1 MSTPEQRLADL
12 GIELPRPAAPLAAYV
27 PAVRTG
33 DLVFVSG
40 QLPLVDGKPV
50 AVGRLGGDVG
60 LEEGQA
66 AAQRCAINIIAVLK
80 AELGDLGRVARVVR
94 LTGYVASEPDF
105 TEQAKVVNGASE
117 LIAEVFGDRGMHARA
132 AVGMAVLPLG
142 VPVEVEAIVEVD

>member
-1 MSTPEQRLADL
+1 MSTPEQRLEGL
-12 GIELPRPAAPLAAYV
+12 GIDLPHPAAPLAAYV
-27 PAVRTG
+27 PAVRAG

-66 AAQRCAINIIAVLK
+66 AAQRCAINVIAVLK
-80 AELGDLGRVARVVR
+80 AELGQLSRVRRVVK
-94 LTGYVASEPDF
+94 LTGFVACEPDF

-117 LIAEVFGDRGMHARA
+117 LFGEVFGDRGLHARA
-132 AVGMAVLPLG
+132 AVGMAALPFG

>member
-1 MSTPEQRLADL
+1 LSTPEQRLEDL
-12 GIELPRPAAPLAAYV
+12 GIDLPHPAAPLAAYV

-40 QLPLVDGKPV
+40 QIPLVEGKPV

-66 AAQRCAINIIAVLK
+66 AAQRCAINVIAVLK
-80 AELGDLGRVARVVR
+80 AELGQLSRVRRVVK
-94 LTGYVASEPDF
+94 LTGFVACEPDF

-117 LIAEVFGDRGMHARA
+117 LFGEVFGDRGLHARA
-132 AVGMAVLPLG
+132 AVGMAALPFG
-142 VPVEVEAIVEVD
+142 VPVELEAIVEVD

>member
-1 MSTPEQRLADL
+1 LSTPEQRLEDL
-12 GIELPRPAAPLAAYV
+12 GIDLPHPAAPLAAYV

-40 QLPLVDGKPV
+40 QLPLVEGKPV

-66 AAQRCAINIIAVLK
+66 AAQRCAINVIAVLK
-80 AELGDLGRVARVVR
+80 
-94 LTGYVASEPDF
+94 LTGFVACEPDF

-117 LIAEVFGDRGMHARA
+117 LFGEVFGDRGQHARA
-132 AVGMAVLPLG
+132 AVGMAALPFG
-142 VPVEVEAIVEVD
+142 VPVEVEAIVEVE

>member
-1 MSTPEQRLADL
+1 LSTPEQRLEDL
-12 GIELPRPAAPLAAYV
+12 GIDLPHPAAPLAAYV

-40 QLPLVDGKPV
+40 QLPLVEGKPV

-66 AAQRCAINIIAVLK
+66 AAQRCAINVIAVLK
-80 AELGDLGRVARVVR
+80 AELGQLSRVTRVVK
-94 LTGYVASEPDF
+94 LTGFVACEPDF

-117 LIAEVFGDRGMHARA
+117 LFGEVFGDRGQHARA
-132 AVGMAVLPLG
+132 AVGMAALPFG
-142 VPVEVEAIVEVD
+142 VPVEVEAIVEVE

>member
-12 GIELPRPAAPLAAYV
+12 GIDLPHPAAPLAAYV

-33 DLVFVSG
+33 DLVYVSG
-40 QLPLVDGKPV
+40 QLPLLDGKPV

-66 AAQRCAINIIAVLK
+66 AAQRCAINVIAVLK
-80 AELGDLGRVARVVR
+80 AELGDLGRVARVVK
-94 LTGYVASEPDF
+94 LTGFVASEPDF
-105 TEQAKVVNGASE
+105 TEQAKVVNGASD
-117 LIAEVFGDRGMHARA
+117 LFAEVFGDRGTHARA
-132 AVGMAVLPLG
+132 AIGTAALPLG

>member
-1 MSTPEQRLADL
+1 LSTPEQRLEDL
-12 GIELPRPAAPLAAYV
+12 GIDLPHPAAPLAAYV

-40 QLPLVDGKPV
+40 QLPLVEGKPV

-66 AAQRCAINIIAVLK
+66 AAQRCAINVIAALK
-80 AELGDLGRVARVVR
+80 AELGQLSRVRRVVK
-94 LTGYVASEPDF
+94 LTGFVACEPDF

-117 LIAEVFGDRGMHARA
+117 LFGEVFGDRGQHARA
-132 AVGMAVLPLG
+132 AVGMAALPFG
-142 VPVEVEAIVEVD
+142 VPVEVEAIVEVE

>member
-1 MSTPEQRLADL
+1 MSTPEQRLEDL
-12 GIELPRPAAPLAAYV
+12 GIDLPHPAAPLAAYV

-40 QLPLVDGKPV
+40 QLPLVEGKPV

-66 AAQRCAINIIAVLK
+66 AAQRCAINVIAALK
-80 AELGDLGRVARVVR
+80 AELGQLSRVRRVVK
-94 LTGYVASEPDF
+94 LTGFVACEPDF

-117 LIAEVFGDRGMHARA
+117 LFGEVFGDRGQHARA
-132 AVGMAVLPLG
+132 AVGMAALPFG
-142 VPVEVEAIVEVD
+142 VPVEVEAIVEVE